1 MSKNFMIPEEV
12 GLIQALEPQTNA
24 GALAGDYISLKLA
37 HKVLVIFHMTQGN
50 AAQAVLSLTKATDV
64 AATGEAAVTATFPI
78 YYNLDCTTDIFTRA
92 TDAAN
97 YTLDVGLA
105 NKLVVF
111 VIDPSILGA
120 YDCLAAAVGASNAS
134 NIVAVTYQVL
144 PRYAGDG
151 LPSMIS
157 D

>member
-12 GLIQALEPQTNA
+12 GLVQGLAPQTNA
-24 GALAGDYISLKLA
+24 GALTGDYISLKMA
-37 HKVLVIFHMTQGN
+37 HKVLVIFHMAQG
-50 AAQAVLSLTKATDV
+50 AADQAILSLSMATAVLP
-64 AATGEAAVTATFPI
+64 TGAAAVTATFPI
-78 YYNLDCTTDIFTRA
+78 YYNLDCSTDGFTRA

-97 YTLDVGLA
+97 YTLSVGLT

-111 VIDPSILGA
+111 VVDPSILGA
-120 YDCLAAAVGASNAS
+120 YDCLAGVVGASSAS
-134 NIVAVTYQVL
+134 NIVAVTYQIL

-151 LPSMIS
+151 SPSFII

>member
-12 GLIQALEPQTNA
+12 GLVQALAPQVNT
-24 GALAGDYISLKLA
+24 GALAGDRISLKMA
-37 HKVLVIFHMTQGN
+37 HKVLVIFHMAQGH
-50 AAQAVLSLTKATDV
+50 AAQAVLSLTKATTV
-64 AATGEAAVTATFPI
+64 AGAGEVAVTATFPI
-78 YYNLDCTTDIFTRA
+78 YYNLDCSTDGFTRA
-92 TDAAN
+92 TDAAS
-97 YTLDVGLA
+97 YTLSVGLT

-120 YDCLAAAVGASNAS
+120 FDCLAAAVGASNIL
-134 NIVAVTYQVL
+134 NIVGVTYQIL

-151 LPSMIS
+151 LPSFII

>member
-37 HKVLVIFHMTQGN
+37 HKVLVIFHMTQG
-50 AAQAVLSLTKATDV
+50 AADQAVLSLTKATDV
-64 AATGEAAVTATFPI
+64 GATGEVAVTATFPI
-78 YYNLDCTTDIFTRA
+78 YYNLDCTTDGFTRA

-97 YTLDVGLA
+97 YTLSVGTT

-111 VIDPSILGA
+111 VIDPSILPGF
-120 YDCLAAAVGASNAS
+120 DCISAVVGASSVN

-151 LPSMIS
+151 LPSMII

>member
-12 GLIQALEPQTNA
+12 GLIQGLASQTNA

-37 HKVLVIFHMTQGN
+37 HKVLVIFHMAQG
-50 AAQAVLSLTKATDV
+50 AADQAVLSLTKATDV
-64 AATGEAAVTATFPI
+64 ATTGEAAVTATFPI
-78 YYNLDCTTDIFTRA
+78 YYNLDCSTDGFTRA
-92 TDAAN
+92 TDAAS
-97 YTLDVGLA
+97 YTLSVGLT

-120 YDCLAAAVGASNAS
+120 FDCLAAAVGASNIL
-134 NIVAVTYQVL
+134 NIIGVTYQVL

-151 LPSMIS
+151 LPSMII

>member
-1 MSKNFMIPEEV
+1 MSKNFIAPTEV

-24 GALAGDYISLKLA
+24 GALAGDYISMKLA
-37 HKVLVIFHMTQGN
+37 HKVLVIFHMQQTT
-50 AAQAVLSLTKATDV
+50 ADQAVLSLTKATDV
-64 AATGEAAVTATFPI
+64 AATGEVAVTATFPI
-78 YYNLDCTTDIFTRA
+78 YYNLDCTTDTFTRA

-97 YTLDVGLA
+97 YTLSAGA
-105 NKLVVF
+105 TNKLVVF
-111 VIDPSILGA
+111 VIDPSIVGA
-120 YDCLAAAVGASNAS
+120 FDCIAAAVGASDVA

-151 LPSMIS
+151 LPSMII